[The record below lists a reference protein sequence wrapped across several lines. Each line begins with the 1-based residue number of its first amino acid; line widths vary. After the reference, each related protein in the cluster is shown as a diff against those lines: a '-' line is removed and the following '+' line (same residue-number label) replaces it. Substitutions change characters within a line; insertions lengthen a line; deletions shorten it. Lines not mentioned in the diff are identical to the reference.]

1 MSNELFD
8 SGKSIVRL
16 HLLDENEEWIAGQD
30 YNYSDK
36 DADDL
41 FSALH
46 SIAEHFD
53 TRPVGFSKKEIYK
66 TDK

>member
-8 SGKSIVRL
+8 GGKSIVRL

-41 FSALH
+41 FSALY
-46 SIAEHFD
+46 SIAAHFD
-53 TRPVGFSKKEIYK
+53 AKPVGFSKKEIYK